1 MEKRSELLV
10 FEDNKLVRNENP
22 IIKSL
27 QEEGRL
33 MMR

>member
-1 MEKRSELLV
+1 MEKRCELLV
-10 FEDNKLVRNENP
+10 FEDNKLARNENP